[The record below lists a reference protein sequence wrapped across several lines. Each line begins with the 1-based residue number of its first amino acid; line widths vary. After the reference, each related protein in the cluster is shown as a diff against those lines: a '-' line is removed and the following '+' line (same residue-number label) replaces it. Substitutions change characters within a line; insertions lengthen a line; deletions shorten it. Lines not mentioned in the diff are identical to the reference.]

1 MPNSVTHV
9 LLTVILADLY
19 RDYVTKH
26 RKYFTLNTIFVA
38 GIAGLLP
45 DIDIPL
51 SWLFN
56 IFFSTS
62 ASLLLQHG
70 GLTHTPFFGLIF
82 LIPAIFLLNRKKH
95 KESAYF
101 FVISFG
107 VLFHIFLDYLL
118 GGGNLAGIMFFWPIS
133 AVQFKIHLLS
143 GFGISDFPQALDA
156 LILLA
161 WLYHEEIKHKIKDF
175 I

>member
-9 LLTVILADLY
+9 LLTVLFADLY

-26 RKYFTLNTIFVA
+26 RRYFTMNTIFLA

-51 SWLFN
+51 GWLFN
-56 IFFSTS
+56 LL
-62 ASLLLQHG
+62 SLGPIPSLLQHG
-70 GLTHTPFFGLIF
+70 GITHTPFFGLIF
-82 LIPAIFLLNRKKH
+82 LIPAIVLLNRKKH
-95 KESAYF
+95 RESAYF
-101 FVISFG
+101 FAISFG
-107 VLFHIFLDYLL
+107 ILFHIFLDYLL
-118 GGGNLAGIMFFWPIS
+118 GGGNFAGIMFFWPVS
-133 AVQFKIHLLS
+133 DVQFKIHLLS
-143 GFGISDFPQALDA
+143 GLGLTDVPQALDA
-156 LILLA
+156 FILLA